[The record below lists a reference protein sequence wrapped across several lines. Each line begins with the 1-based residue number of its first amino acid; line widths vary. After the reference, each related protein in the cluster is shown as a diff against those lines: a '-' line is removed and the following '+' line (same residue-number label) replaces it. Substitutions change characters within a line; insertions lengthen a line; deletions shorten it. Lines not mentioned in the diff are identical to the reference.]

1 MTEEVTPK
9 TFDLASALA
18 GINYPS
24 VEVDVY
30 FDEAL
35 AYEIA
40 LLNEQLDLLSRSGD
54 TEKYQSLQKT
64 FDNFIAK
71 VEEHKF
77 TFTIKGVP
85 ANIENSILETIRQQF
100 PVKKNA
106 LGMAE
111 SDNVESD
118 VAYMEMVLQAY
129 INKIVAPDKSIIQ
142 SPTIEDIRTL
152 RKNAPSHVLKK
163 IEEAIIELKNKT
175 SNGFELGIKSA
186 DFLSKP

>member
-24 VEVDVY
+24 VEVEVY

-40 LLNEQLDLLSRSGD
+40 SLNEQLDLLSRSGNS
-54 TEKYQSLQKT
+54 EQYESLQKT
-64 FDNFIAK
+64 FDKFIAQ

-85 ANIENSILETIRQQF
+85 ANIENSILETIREQF
-100 PVKKNA
+100 PAKKNA
-106 LGMAE
+106 LGIVE
-111 SDNVESD
+111 SDNTESD
-118 VAYMEMVLQAY
+118 IAYMEMILQAY
-129 INKIVAPDKSIIQ
+129 INKIVAPDKSVIQ
-142 SPTIEDIRTL
+142 SPTMDDIKTL

-163 IEEAIIELKNKT
+163 IEQAIVELKNKT